1 METGVFLTLIVLAV
15 LFAVVLSVIA
25 CSLCEFTPLRWCYKL
40 AVCRIFDLGC
50 CGCAALYAARVEKLS
65 PGEVRAAEEGGETP
79 EVRLKRVGLIGDVYE
94 SNRY

>member
-15 LFAVVLSVIA
+15 LFAVVLIVIG
-25 CSLCEFTPLRWCYKL
+25 CSLCEFIPLKYCYKF

-65 PGEVRAAEEGGETP
+65 PDEVRAAEEGGETR
-79 EVRLKRVGLIGDVYE
+79 EVRLKRAGLLAKAYE
-94 SNRY
+94 SRF